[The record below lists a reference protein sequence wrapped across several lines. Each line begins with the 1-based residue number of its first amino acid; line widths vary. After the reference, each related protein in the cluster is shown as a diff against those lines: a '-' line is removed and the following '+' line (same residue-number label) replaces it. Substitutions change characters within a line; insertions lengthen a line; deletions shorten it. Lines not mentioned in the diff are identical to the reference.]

1 MSEAKLAHP
10 SLEHLTA
17 FAQGQLSEEGLVQ
30 LSAHLSDCADCR
42 QTVEGIADDT
52 LVSLLRAAN
61 TERKRDEL
69 SSPLEAITLSPVGP
83 AQASPGLPPELA
95 DHSRYRVQE
104 LLGVGGMGSVYK
116 AEHLLMERPVALK
129 LISPALTRDPAM
141 VDRFRREVKAAGRLK
156 HPNIVMA
163 HDAEQAGDWHFL
175 VMEHVEGKSLARIVA
190 EQGPLPVRQACHYI
204 HQAALGLQH
213 AHERGMVHRD
223 IKPHNLMRTPEDQI
237 KILDFGLARFA
248 LETVPAGALVGDSA
262 GAMPAASAGTA
273 NSGSLTQVGTVM
285 GTPDYIAPEQI
296 TDARTADIRADI
308 YSLGCTLYDLLA
320 GQPPFA
326 QGTAIA
332 KVMAHRERTPPPL
345 AELRKDLPPDLV
357 RLVDRMMAKDPAKR
371 YQTPGEVAAALAPF
385 WAPTRP
391 VAHPAYSRPR
401 RLVVLAAS
409 AAALVLAGIIYV
421 ATDKGRLRIE
431 GDVEDVQV
439 VISKSGKE
447 VEVIDLKSGSVV
459 KRLASGQY
467 AVKLQG
473 NRTDVG
479 LTKEAFTITR
489 WGETVVTVTH
499 QPASNPVVQ
508 DAPIDLDHLAE
519 GQTILGYK
527 LLKPVAVDFYGPV
540 WQALGPG
547 GVQATLRIARG
558 LDAENIHLQ
567 LEALELFRSLH
578 HTSLAP
584 LHAFWLIDKGGWVIE
599 PGSLGSAKQSRPRSL
614 LIVSEW
620 VSKSLADRLRECRK
634 AGHAGIPP
642 QELRGYMRQA
652 AGALDWLNARR
663 HPLGE
668 MRQLVRVVH
677 RDIKPSNIVL
687 SDDGTA
693 KLANT
698 GLFMVLRSDRASIP
712 QGSLAMTAAY
722 APPEFFQGAITHRSD
737 QYSLALTYVMLR
749 TGKLPFEEFALEN
762 LSRVKSQG
770 KLDLLLLPSEPE
782 RAAIAR
788 ATAVNPAD
796 RYGTCG
802 EMVEALDRILE
813 RQ

>member
-1 MSEAKLAHP
+1 M
-10 SLEHLTA
+10 A
-17 FAQGQLSEEGLVQ
+17 FAQGRLSDEGLVQ
-30 LSAHLSDCADCR
+30 LSAHLDDCVECR

-52 LVSLLRAAN
+52 LVSLLRAAH
-61 TERKRDEL
+61 TEPKRDEL
-69 SSPLEAITLSPVGP
+69 ASPTEAVTLPPVGP
-83 AQASPGLPPELA
+83 AQTSPGLPAELT
-95 DHSRYRVQE
+95 DHPRYRVQE

-129 LISPALTRDPAM
+129 LISPALTTDPAT

-175 VMEHVEGKSLARIVA
+175 VMEFVEGKSLARIVA
-190 EQGPLPVRQACHYI
+190 EQGPLPVRQACYYI

-237 KILDFGLARFA
+237 KILDFGLARVA
-248 LETVPAGALVGDSA
+248 RETVSAGVPVVDSA

-320 GQPPFA
+320 GHPPFA
-326 QGTAIA
+326 QGPVIA
-332 KVMAHRERTPPPL
+332 KVMAHREQTPPSL
-345 AELRKDLPPDLV
+345 SELRKDLPPELV
-357 RLVDRMMAKDPAKR
+357 RVVGRMMAKDPAKR
-371 YQTPGEVAAALAPF
+371 YQTPGEVVAALAPF
-385 WAPTRP
+385 WASTRP
-391 VAHPAYSRPR
+391 VTHRGFSRPR

-409 AAALVLAGIIYV
+409 TAALVLAGIIYI
-421 ATDKGRLRIE
+421 ATDNGRLRIE

-447 VEVIDLKSGSVV
+447 VEVIDLKSGSIV
-459 KRLASGQY
+459 KRLASGEY

-479 LTKEAFTITR
+479 LSKEAFTITR
-489 WGETVVTVTH
+489 GGEAVVTVTH
-499 QPASNPVVQ
+499 QLPSNPVVQ
-508 DAPIDLDHLAE
+508 DARIDLEHLAE

-527 LLKPVAVDFYGPV
+527 LLKPVAVDYYGPV

-547 GVQATLRIARG
+547 GVQATLRIARD
-558 LDAENIHLQ
+558 LNDKEIHLQ
-567 LEALELFRSLH
+567 LEALELFRNLH
-578 HTSLAP
+578 HNSLAP

-599 PGSLGSAKQSRPRSL
+599 PTSLGNAKQARPRRL
-614 LIVSEW
+614 VVASEW
-620 VSKSLADRLRECRK
+620 VSKTLADRLRECSK
-634 AGHAGIPP
+634 AGHAGVPP

-668 MRQLVRVVH
+668 RRQLVRVEH
-677 RDIKPSNIVL
+677 RDIKPANIVL
-687 SDDGTA
+687 TDDGTA

-698 GLFMVLRSDRASIP
+698 GLFMVLRGESASIP
-712 QGSLAMTAAY
+712 QESLATTAAY
-722 APPEFFQGAITHRSD
+722 APPEFFRGAITDRSD
-737 QYSLALTYVMLR
+737 QYSLALTYLKLR
-749 TGKLPFEEFALEN
+749 TGKLPFEELALDD
-762 LSRVKSQG
+762 LIRVKAQG
-770 KLDLLLLPSEPE
+770 KLDLQLLPAQPE
-782 RAAIAR
+782 RAVIAR

-796 RYGTCG
+796 RYASCG
-802 EMVEALDRILE
+802 EMVEALDRILDQ
-813 RQ
+813 R